1 MTRIQFTEIIQKP
14 QIIKTKEI
22 QLVLPA
28 PPVRFYRHGWQSWT
42 LTAWIDPAT
51 PAMPVRAAE
60 FRTKDEDPLYAMS
73 KKHTSAWVAAADM
86 GNGSIILLGG
96 LGLGARIQLDGESM
110 VGFYETGE
118 DEWLIAQGNESDVF
132 QKYADELKK
141 RFGPRRIEKEPRV
154 WCSWYSLYGLIN
166 ERVLRRTIREIGD
179 LPFDVIQIDDGW
191 QVSTGEWDANSKFPS
206 GMKDLADRIKATGR
220 TAGLWLSPFI
230 VTLDSKLCQDH
241 PDWLLRNEKG
251 APIFTGRNWS
261 GMTYALD
268 VTHPAVLEWLDK
280 LIRKVRSWGYEY
292 LKLDFLYAAAFPGLQ
307 RSPAPREEAYRNA
320 MRVIR
325 EAAGDAH
332 ILACGAPILPTLGLC
347 DGLRIGTD
355 VTPFWLNTPFSIWLN
370 NPNHPGTQNAIRMCI
385 HRQWLKELTHIDPD
399 VVYFRSRNM
408 LLTKE
413 QKQLLVDLALICG
426 FKVTSDPP
434 QWLTEQERG
443 ELRDFLEADPVIE
456 QVDAYRFRIDGR
468 EVDFSPVIPLPHSKN
483 VPVWLAKNL
492 GLVMMGIREALPAH
506 LEARKK

>member
-1 MTRIQFTEIIQKP
+1 
-14 QIIKTKEI
+14 
-22 QLVLPA
+22 L
-28 PPVRFYRHGWQSWT
+28 
-42 LTAWIDPAT
+42 
-51 PAMPVRAAE
+51 
-60 FRTKDEDPLYAMS
+60 
-73 KKHTSAWVAAADM
+73 
-86 GNGSIILLGG
+86 
-96 LGLGARIQLDGESM
+96 
-110 VGFYETGE
+110 
-118 DEWLIAQGNESDVF
+118 
-132 QKYADELKK
+132 
-141 RFGPRRIEKEPRV
+141 
-154 WCSWYSLYGLIN
+154 
-166 ERVLRRTIREIGD
+166 REIGD

-191 QVSTGEWDANSKFPS
+191 QVSTGEWEANSKFPS

-268 VTHPAVLEWLDK
+268 VTHPAVLEWLDT

-468 EVDFSPVIPLPHSKN
+468 EVDFSPVIALPHSKN